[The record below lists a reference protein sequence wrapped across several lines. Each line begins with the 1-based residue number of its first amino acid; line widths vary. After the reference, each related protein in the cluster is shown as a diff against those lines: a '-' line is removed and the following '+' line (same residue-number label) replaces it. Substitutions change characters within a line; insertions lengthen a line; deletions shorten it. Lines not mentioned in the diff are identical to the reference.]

1 MNTFP
6 ARTRTSSDGS
16 LHLSIPTGLPDTEV
30 EVLVIIDAAAR
41 VSPAPPP
48 CDEWPQGFF
57 ERYAG
62 ALAGIG
68 FERPEQG
75 AHEDREPLR

>member
-1 MNTFP
+1 MNAFP

-41 VSPAPPP
+41 VSPTSAPY
-48 CDEWPQGFF
+48 DQWPTGFF
-57 ERYAG
+57 ETYAG

-68 FERPEQG
+68 FERPDQG
-75 AHEDREPLR
+75 AHQDREPFQ